1 MKDRNMPNTI
11 SIALIAV
18 FAALYTVLG
27 FVPLF
32 YIFGAYGQF
41 ITASLILAPII
52 GIILGPVGGTLA
64 TIIGGI
70 AGMYL
75 TGNMPMGIFS
85 FIPGVMDTL
94 CVGLIF
100 RKKWYISALIFGI
113 LIISFAMLP
122 SIGEAKYY
130 VWFHTIALL
139 TLLSP
144 ASNLSVDFIKS
155 DDPQK
160 IFLGVSI
167 LVFIGVLIDH
177 ITGSLLFQLLS
188 PLPPQVWEGMAFV
201 YPVERLL
208 VTVLATIIGAGVVK
222 AVLVSGLKIGKGLI

>member
-1 MKDRNMPNTI
+1 MNEAEMPNTI
-11 SIALIAV
+11 SAALIAV
-18 FAALYTVLG
+18 FAALYAVLG

-52 GIILGPVGGTLA
+52 GIILGPAGGTLA
-64 TIIGGI
+64 TIIGGV

-75 TGNMPMGIFS
+75 TGNMPMGVFS
-85 FIPGVMDTL
+85 FIPGVIGTL

-100 RKKWYISALIFGI
+100 RRKWYLSALIFGV
-113 LIISFAMLP
+113 LIVIFAMLP

-130 VWFHTIALL
+130 IWFHSIALL
-139 TLLSP
+139 VLLSP

-155 DDPQK
+155 NDPQK

-167 LVFIGVLIDH
+167 LAFIGVLVDH

-188 PLPPQVWEGMAFV
+188 PLPPQVLEGIAFV
-201 YPVERLL
+201 YPLERVLI
-208 VTVLATIIGAGVVK
+208 TVLATIMGAGVVK
-222 AVLVSGLKIGKGLI
+222 ALSASGLEIGKGLI